1 MMISFNNY
9 FYKHKPLRP
18 LEEVVADI
26 LKLEADTEGLLKK
39 LVSCGE
45 IR

>member
-9 FYKHKPLRP
+9 FYKHNPLRP